1 MTQPVV
7 LIVGAHHEEVEAEF
21 PNLAAALA
29 LAGCRVVILNPIGGW
44 NWTAIRSLEGDG
56 RARTIADATAA
67 AAALG
72 CEKVIWDYPVAL
84 VPEHQ
89 GELKHRLAAFFCDL
103 QPDILLMHWPKDGH
117 PDHRA
122 VANLTRHVASAAS
135 SLIDD
140 RIATLDIKEIYAFQT
155 GVGQAYDFVPDMLV
169 KVDEE
174 TMRRAHAALDCFRN
188 TVPQFAEMWRANVV
202 AKANYW
208 KMLIGDTPAEA
219 LKFIG
224 PRLPLDGFLLKKILG
239 DRLVSTAF
247 ERYWQWTF

>member
-21 PNLAAALA
+21 PNLAAALS

-122 VANLTRHVASAAS
+122 VANLTRHVASAGSTSA
-135 SLIDD
+135 
-140 RIATLDIKEIYAFQT
+140 
-155 GVGQAYDFVPDMLV
+155 
-169 KVDEE
+169 
-174 TMRRAHAALDCFRN
+174 MRSQMACMISRVRTWEPVHRRLRAMWIRAAALISM
-188 TVPQFAEMWRANVV
+188 A
-202 AKANYW
+202 
-208 KMLIGDTPAEA
+208 
-219 LKFIG
+219 
-224 PRLPLDGFLLKKILG
+224 
-239 DRLVSTAF
+239 
-247 ERYWQWTF
+247 